1 MKHIYFYILFLIA
14 AQSISA
20 QVTFK
25 TAVSKDELGLN
36 ERLRIEFSINK
47 QGGDDFTPPNFRNF
61 KVLAGPSQATSFS
74 SINGKSSFKQTY
86 TYIIQPNK
94 KGTFTIPS
102 ASITY
107 KGQIIKSNTVRIRVT
122 DAIAIPIDPNDPR
135 YMASQNI
142 HLVAELSNS
151 NPYVGESISVVYKLY
166 VNTNKV
172 NVQNTRELS
181 SPTFTG
187 FWNQNIKVE
196 RWVAQNGTYKGE
208 PHRYVIVKKS
218 LLIPHKSGKLEL
230 EPLEMEI
237 TAGVPMGR
245 RDFFGNMMFN
255 DVNFTLT
262 SGKRVINVKPL
273 PEQNKPV
280 NFNGAV
286 GNYDFSVT
294 TSKTMLKANESATLV
309 VSVSGKGN
317 LKLIELPSVIAPKG
331 LEVYEPEHHEKI
343 RTSLNG
349 LQGKIYDQ
357 YALVPQ
363 FKGKFKIPEVS
374 FSFFNPAEGQYHTIT
389 SDAIIINV
397 PQGPSAANEDD
408 GTNLITKRT
417 VVGGGN
423 DIRFIKIKTKLVPE
437 VKEEDFYGS
446 NLYYILLLLPLLSI
460 PTGIFLGKKKQD
472 RDNDIVGNKRR
483 KANRLARKYLSEA
496 KKQLG
501 NKEPFYEALERAI
514 HNYLKARFQVET
526 SEMNMDRIVEMLTE
540 RNVDANTI
548 TEFKKVID
556 DSNLARYAPSTST
569 VMKQD
574 FNRAKQVIAKLDKY
588 LS

>member
-1 MKHIYFYILFLIA
+1 MKNIYFYILFLLTV
-14 AQSISA
+14 QGISA

-25 TAVSKDELGLN
+25 TTVSKDELGLN
-36 ERLRIEFSINK
+36 ERLRIEFSINR
-47 QGGDDFTPPNFRNF
+47 QGGDDFTPPDFRNF

-86 TYIIQPNK
+86 TYIIQPLR

-107 KGQIIKSNTVRIRVT
+107 KGQVIKTNTVRIKVS
-122 DAIAIPIDPNDPR
+122 DAVAIPKDPNDPR
-135 YMASQNI
+135 YLASQNV
-142 HLVAELSNS
+142 HLVAEISNA

-172 NVQNTRELS
+172 NVQNTRELA
-181 SPTFTG
+181 SPTFNG

-196 RWVAQNGTYKGE
+196 NWVAQSGTYKGE
-208 PHRYVIVKKS
+208 PHRFVVVKRS

-245 RDFFGNMMFN
+245 RDFFGNMMFK
-255 DVNFTLT
+255 DVSFTLT
-262 SGKRVINVKPL
+262 SGKRIINVKPL
-273 PEQNKPV
+273 PEENKPV
-280 NFNGAV
+280 DFNGAV
-286 GNYDFSVT
+286 GDFDFSVK
-294 TSKTMLKANESATLV
+294 TSKNTLKASESATLTV
-309 VSVSGKGN
+309 DISGKGN
-317 LKLIELPSVIAPKG
+317 LKLIEMPSIIAPQG
-331 LEVYEPEHHEKI
+331 LEIYEPEHHEKI
-343 RTSLNG
+343 RTSLSG
-349 LQGKIYDQ
+349 LQGRIYDQ
-357 YALVPQ
+357 YAIVPQ
-363 FKGKFKIPEVS
+363 FKGKFKIPDVS
-374 FSFFNPAEGQYHTIT
+374 FSYFNPNDEQYHTIT

-397 PQGPSAANEDD
+397 PQGKAATEDSD
-408 GTNLITKRT
+408 QNTITKRT
-417 VVGGGN
+417 VVGGEN
-423 DIRFIKIKTKLVPE
+423 DIRFIKMKTKLAPIKVE
-437 VKEEDFYGS
+437 KDFFGS

-460 PTGIFLGKKKQD
+460 PIGIFLGKKKQN

-514 HNYLKARFQVET
+514 HNYLKARLQVET
-526 SEMNMDRIVEMLTE
+526 SEMSMDRIEEMLAE
-540 RNVDANTI
+540 RNVKPVI
-548 TEFKKVID
+548 IEEFKKVID
-556 DSNLARYAPSTST
+556 DSNMARYAPSTST
-569 VMKQD
+569 VMKND
-574 FNRAKQVIAKLDKY
+574 YNRAKQVITRLDKY